1 MSVASWKE
9 ALQTAPKA
17 PKELELLK
25 VLVFKPKTAKNAT
38 PVPVVVVARD
48 GTETKSSLL
57 GKKLNLQS
65 EGASSCLRGS
75 AIRLSIKTRV
85 CPLSFTSVLV

>member
-9 ALQTAPKA
+9 ALQTAPNA

-48 GTETKSSLL
+48 GTETKSS
-57 GKKLNLQS
+57 
-65 EGASSCLRGS
+65 
-75 AIRLSIKTRV
+75 
-85 CPLSFTSVLV
+85 